1 MFNRKR
7 QLRECIS
14 QVVVFDTVDEAFN
27 VLKTKGVTVQPRKDH
42 CAAIHGNSMIV
53 YGGQYENGTVTNE
66 MLNLDLQF
74 HDWSYIYPKGQTFEP
89 FFQAECATVTTA
101 KKVSTNTGTLEQ

>member
-1 MFNRKR
+1 MMFNRKR

-74 HDWSYIYPKGQTFEP
+74 HDWSYIYPKG
-89 FFQAECATVTTA
+89 
-101 KKVSTNTGTLEQ
+101 